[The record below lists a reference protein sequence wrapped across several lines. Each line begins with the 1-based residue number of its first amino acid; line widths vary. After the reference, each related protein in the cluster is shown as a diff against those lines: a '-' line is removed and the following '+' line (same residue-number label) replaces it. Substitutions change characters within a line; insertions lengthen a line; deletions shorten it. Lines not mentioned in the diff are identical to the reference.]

1 MTVAGERKSA
11 MRRWRFILTLILCV
25 LLLTGC
31 FGESVTPYEALQQ
44 TDIFALIG
52 HTREEIYQMY
62 LLSDDQVEETEEG
75 TVQLPYDYCPYHEKE
90 PWTRIPWQIS
100 LHFIRGKTESREDQI
115 VSGWTLVSVYAGANA
130 SIRAKADYNTVGTA
144 FAGTQVQTWIEQSET
159 EEWSYRITM
168 TYQADD
174 PLSVT
179 PAQILLPRVISEKQ
193 RLLWQNLTGG
203 IIWIYLAVFLG
214 MGLALVLSGRI
225 FGRKKT
231 ATARY
236 IKVDDGQDIN
246 ARNFLAIPVGTI
258 YQQRRMGNA
267 ATPMNEEFLTSRK
280 LLFAPVDMDDRLLTL
295 RSGKKDSLSL
305 TEGKIYRIVYRA
317 GRLLKIEQTED
328 GQGEKK

>member
-1 MTVAGERKSA
+1 

-168 TYQADD
+168 TYQNACSD
-174 PLSVT
+174 PFAQGYFREAET
-179 PAQILLPRVISEKQ
+179 PVAKSHR
-193 RLLWQNLTGG
+193 RHNLD
-203 IIWIYLAVFLG
+203 
-214 MGLALVLSGRI
+214 LSGGVSGNGAGAGAFRPY
-225 FGRKKT
+225 FRKEK
-231 ATARY
+231 
-236 IKVDDGQDIN
+236 DSHSQ
-246 ARNFLAIPVGTI
+246 I
-258 YQQRRMGNA
+258 YQG
-267 ATPMNEEFLTSRK
+267 
-280 LLFAPVDMDDRLLTL
+280 
-295 RSGKKDSLSL
+295 G
-305 TEGKIYRIVYRA
+305 
-317 GRLLKIEQTED
+317 
-328 GQGEKK
+328 

>member
-1 MTVAGERKSA
+1 M
-11 MRRWRFILTLILCV
+11 
-25 LLLTGC
+25 
-31 FGESVTPYEALQQ
+31 
-44 TDIFALIG
+44 
-52 HTREEIYQMY
+52 
-62 LLSDDQVEETEEG
+62 
-75 TVQLPYDYCPYHEKE
+75 
-90 PWTRIPWQIS
+90 
-100 LHFIRGKTESREDQI
+100 
-115 VSGWTLVSVYAGANA
+115 
-130 SIRAKADYNTVGTA
+130 
-144 FAGTQVQTWIEQSET
+144 
-159 EEWSYRITM
+159 
-168 TYQADD
+168 
-174 PLSVT
+174 
-179 PAQILLPRVISEKQ
+179 PRVISEKQ

-280 LLFAPVDMDDRLLTL
+280 LLFALVDMDDRLLTL